1 MTPEQ
6 DIARVITAVC
16 PASGHWPYTHKAPIY
31 IGYRPGEEAL
41 TAAADR
47 IIRAAVTYDVVICAE
62 RGAAE
67 GMEAMRYSLYAAL
80 LEAGWTIEG
89 NPGPEAYDAAAGLF
103 MWPLTVAKG
112 YGVGKDGQPFALR
125 N

>member
-16 PASGHWPYTHKAPIY
+16 PASGHWPYTQKAPIY
-31 IGYRPGEEAL
+31 IGFRPGEETFKPAGG
-41 TAAADR
+41 R
-47 IIRAAVTYDVVICAE
+47 ILRTDVRYDIVICAE

-80 LEAGWTIEG
+80 TAAGWTIEG

-103 MWPLTVAKG
+103 MWPLTAVKG
-112 YGVGKDGQPFALR
+112 FGIAADGQPYGLR
-125 N
+125 D